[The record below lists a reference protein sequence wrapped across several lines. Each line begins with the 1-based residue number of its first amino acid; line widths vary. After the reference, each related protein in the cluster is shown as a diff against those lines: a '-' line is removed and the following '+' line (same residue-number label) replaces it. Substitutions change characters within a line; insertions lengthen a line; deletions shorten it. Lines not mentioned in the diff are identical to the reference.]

1 MTIIQQQFF
10 ELLKSGLWGGA
21 PDASLFVGEV
31 DWSQLFQLAR
41 RQALPAIVLD
51 GVRLLPEELRPPKAL
66 YLQWCAVMLH
76 VEEQNELLNREIG
89 NLYALLRAQGMEPVL
104 AKGQGVAQCYRLP
117 HHRQCG
123 DIDLY
128 LGRRFYEQ
136 ANALLRPEATDEHE
150 ETFKHSCM
158 HWHGVIVE
166 NHCILI
172 SLNRPSADRRMQ
184 RAIASWWNNGAPRCP
199 KMKVGDTLVSVPP
212 YSFNVAYVLTHA
224 TLSGKVNADV
234 LLIESDERY
243 AAVPVIMLTA
253 RGTESDKV
261 AGLDAGADDY
271 VVKPFSPRELIARM
285 RAVLRRGGTEAEKTV
300 TCGPLTINEARFSAK
315 VEGEPIKLGV
325 IEFKMLLVL
334 ASSPGR
340 VYSRAQLLSRVW
352 DDSTELDERTVDV
365 HILRLRKQLAG
376 TAAASLVE
384 TVRGLGYR
392 ANDAV

>member
-1 MTIIQQQFF
+1 MRARARLRNQLTMAETILVVEDEPAIR
-10 ELLKSGLWGGA
+10 ELIGFACESSGYAVLRAGSVKEASDLLSQNRVHLILLDWMLPDLSGLQW
-21 PDASLFVGEV
+21 
-31 DWSQLFQLAR
+31 
-41 RQALPAIVLD
+41 LD
-51 GVRLLPEELRPPKAL
+51 KLKR
-66 YLQWCAVMLH
+66 
-76 VEEQNELLNREIG
+76 
-89 NLYALLRAQGMEPVL
+89 
-104 AKGQGVAQCYRLP
+104 
-117 HHRQCG
+117 
-123 DIDLY
+123 
-128 LGRRFYEQ
+128 
-136 ANALLRPEATDEHE
+136 
-150 ETFKHSCM
+150 
-158 HWHGVIVE
+158 
-166 NHCILI
+166 
-172 SLNRPSADRRMQ
+172 
-184 RAIASWWNNGAPRCP
+184 
-199 KMKVGDTLVSVPP
+199 
-212 YSFNVAYVLTHA
+212 
-224 TLSGKVNADV
+224 
-234 LLIESDERY
+234 DERY

-261 AGLDAGADDY
+261 AGLEAGADDY

>member
-1 MTIIQQQFF
+1 MRVRARLRNQLTMAETILVVEDEPAIR
-10 ELLKSGLWGGA
+10 ELIGFACESSGYAVLRAGSVKEASDLLSQNRVHLILLDWMLPDLSGLQW
-21 PDASLFVGEV
+21 
-31 DWSQLFQLAR
+31 
-41 RQALPAIVLD
+41 LD
-51 GVRLLPEELRPPKAL
+51 KLKR
-66 YLQWCAVMLH
+66 
-76 VEEQNELLNREIG
+76 
-89 NLYALLRAQGMEPVL
+89 
-104 AKGQGVAQCYRLP
+104 
-117 HHRQCG
+117 
-123 DIDLY
+123 
-128 LGRRFYEQ
+128 
-136 ANALLRPEATDEHE
+136 
-150 ETFKHSCM
+150 
-158 HWHGVIVE
+158 
-166 NHCILI
+166 
-172 SLNRPSADRRMQ
+172 
-184 RAIASWWNNGAPRCP
+184 
-199 KMKVGDTLVSVPP
+199 
-212 YSFNVAYVLTHA
+212 
-224 TLSGKVNADV
+224 
-234 LLIESDERY
+234 DERY

>member
-1 MTIIQQQFF
+1 MRARARLRNQLTMAETILVVEDEPAIR
-10 ELLKSGLWGGA
+10 ELIGFACESSGYAVLRAGSVKEASDLLSQNRAHLILLDWMLPDLSGLQW
-21 PDASLFVGEV
+21 
-31 DWSQLFQLAR
+31 
-41 RQALPAIVLD
+41 LD
-51 GVRLLPEELRPPKAL
+51 KLKR
-66 YLQWCAVMLH
+66 
-76 VEEQNELLNREIG
+76 
-89 NLYALLRAQGMEPVL
+89 
-104 AKGQGVAQCYRLP
+104 
-117 HHRQCG
+117 
-123 DIDLY
+123 
-128 LGRRFYEQ
+128 
-136 ANALLRPEATDEHE
+136 
-150 ETFKHSCM
+150 
-158 HWHGVIVE
+158 
-166 NHCILI
+166 
-172 SLNRPSADRRMQ
+172 
-184 RAIASWWNNGAPRCP
+184 
-199 KMKVGDTLVSVPP
+199 
-212 YSFNVAYVLTHA
+212 
-224 TLSGKVNADV
+224 
-234 LLIESDERY
+234 DERY

>member
-1 MTIIQQQFF
+1 MRARARLRNQLTMAETILVVEDEPAIR
-10 ELLKSGLWGGA
+10 ELIGFACESSGYAVLRAGSVKEASDLLSQNRVHLILLDWMLPDLSGLQW
-21 PDASLFVGEV
+21 
-31 DWSQLFQLAR
+31 
-41 RQALPAIVLD
+41 LD
-51 GVRLLPEELRPPKAL
+51 KLKR
-66 YLQWCAVMLH
+66 
-76 VEEQNELLNREIG
+76 
-89 NLYALLRAQGMEPVL
+89 
-104 AKGQGVAQCYRLP
+104 
-117 HHRQCG
+117 
-123 DIDLY
+123 
-128 LGRRFYEQ
+128 
-136 ANALLRPEATDEHE
+136 
-150 ETFKHSCM
+150 
-158 HWHGVIVE
+158 
-166 NHCILI
+166 
-172 SLNRPSADRRMQ
+172 
-184 RAIASWWNNGAPRCP
+184 
-199 KMKVGDTLVSVPP
+199 
-212 YSFNVAYVLTHA
+212 
-224 TLSGKVNADV
+224 
-234 LLIESDERY
+234 DERY

-384 TVRGLGYR
+384 TIRGLGYR
-392 ANDAV
+392 ANDAA

>member
-1 MTIIQQQFF
+1 MRARARLRNQLTMAETILVVEDEPAIR
-10 ELLKSGLWGGA
+10 ELIGFACESSGYAVLRAGSVREASDLLSQNRVHLILLDWMLPDLSGLQW
-21 PDASLFVGEV
+21 
-31 DWSQLFQLAR
+31 
-41 RQALPAIVLD
+41 LD
-51 GVRLLPEELRPPKAL
+51 KLKR
-66 YLQWCAVMLH
+66 
-76 VEEQNELLNREIG
+76 
-89 NLYALLRAQGMEPVL
+89 
-104 AKGQGVAQCYRLP
+104 
-117 HHRQCG
+117 
-123 DIDLY
+123 
-128 LGRRFYEQ
+128 
-136 ANALLRPEATDEHE
+136 
-150 ETFKHSCM
+150 
-158 HWHGVIVE
+158 
-166 NHCILI
+166 
-172 SLNRPSADRRMQ
+172 
-184 RAIASWWNNGAPRCP
+184 
-199 KMKVGDTLVSVPP
+199 
-212 YSFNVAYVLTHA
+212 
-224 TLSGKVNADV
+224 
-234 LLIESDERY
+234 DERY

>member
-1 MTIIQQQFF
+1 MRARARLRNQLTMAETILVVEDEPAIR
-10 ELLKSGLWGGA
+10 ELIGFACESSGYAVLRAGSVKEASDLLSQNRVHLILLDWMLPDLSGLQW
-21 PDASLFVGEV
+21 
-31 DWSQLFQLAR
+31 
-41 RQALPAIVLD
+41 LD
-51 GVRLLPEELRPPKAL
+51 KLKR
-66 YLQWCAVMLH
+66 
-76 VEEQNELLNREIG
+76 
-89 NLYALLRAQGMEPVL
+89 
-104 AKGQGVAQCYRLP
+104 
-117 HHRQCG
+117 
-123 DIDLY
+123 
-128 LGRRFYEQ
+128 
-136 ANALLRPEATDEHE
+136 
-150 ETFKHSCM
+150 
-158 HWHGVIVE
+158 
-166 NHCILI
+166 
-172 SLNRPSADRRMQ
+172 
-184 RAIASWWNNGAPRCP
+184 
-199 KMKVGDTLVSVPP
+199 
-212 YSFNVAYVLTHA
+212 
-224 TLSGKVNADV
+224 
-234 LLIESDERY
+234 DERY

-271 VVKPFSPRELIARM
+271 VVKPFSPRELIARI

>member
-1 MTIIQQQFF
+1 MRARARLRNQLTMAETILVVEDEPAIR
-10 ELLKSGLWGGA
+10 ELIGFACESSGYAVLRAGSVKEASDLLSQNRVHLILLDWMLPDLSGLQW
-21 PDASLFVGEV
+21 
-31 DWSQLFQLAR
+31 
-41 RQALPAIVLD
+41 LD
-51 GVRLLPEELRPPKAL
+51 KL
-66 YLQWCAVMLH
+66 
-76 VEEQNELLNREIG
+76 
-89 NLYALLRAQGMEPVL
+89 
-104 AKGQGVAQCYRLP
+104 
-117 HHRQCG
+117 
-123 DIDLY
+123 
-128 LGRRFYEQ
+128 
-136 ANALLRPEATDEHE
+136 
-150 ETFKHSCM
+150 KH
-158 HWHGVIVE
+158 
-166 NHCILI
+166 
-172 SLNRPSADRRMQ
+172 
-184 RAIASWWNNGAPRCP
+184 
-199 KMKVGDTLVSVPP
+199 
-212 YSFNVAYVLTHA
+212 
-224 TLSGKVNADV
+224 
-234 LLIESDERY
+234 DERY

>member
-1 MTIIQQQFF
+1 MRARARLRNQLTMAETILVVEDEPAIR
-10 ELLKSGLWGGA
+10 ELIGFACESSGYAVLRAGSVKEASDLLSQNRVHLILLDWMLPDLSGLQW
-21 PDASLFVGEV
+21 
-31 DWSQLFQLAR
+31 
-41 RQALPAIVLD
+41 LD
-51 GVRLLPEELRPPKAL
+51 KLKR
-66 YLQWCAVMLH
+66 
-76 VEEQNELLNREIG
+76 
-89 NLYALLRAQGMEPVL
+89 
-104 AKGQGVAQCYRLP
+104 
-117 HHRQCG
+117 
-123 DIDLY
+123 
-128 LGRRFYEQ
+128 
-136 ANALLRPEATDEHE
+136 
-150 ETFKHSCM
+150 
-158 HWHGVIVE
+158 
-166 NHCILI
+166 
-172 SLNRPSADRRMQ
+172 
-184 RAIASWWNNGAPRCP
+184 
-199 KMKVGDTLVSVPP
+199 
-212 YSFNVAYVLTHA
+212 
-224 TLSGKVNADV
+224 
-234 LLIESDERY
+234 DERY

-352 DDSTELDERTVDV
+352 DDSNELDERTVDV

-392 ANDAV
+392 ANDAA

>member
-1 MTIIQQQFF
+1 MRARSRLRNQLTMAETILVVEDEPAIR
-10 ELLKSGLWGGA
+10 ELIGFACESSGYAVLRAGSVKEASDLLSQNRVHLILLDWMLPDLSGLQW
-21 PDASLFVGEV
+21 
-31 DWSQLFQLAR
+31 
-41 RQALPAIVLD
+41 LD
-51 GVRLLPEELRPPKAL
+51 KLKR
-66 YLQWCAVMLH
+66 
-76 VEEQNELLNREIG
+76 
-89 NLYALLRAQGMEPVL
+89 
-104 AKGQGVAQCYRLP
+104 
-117 HHRQCG
+117 
-123 DIDLY
+123 
-128 LGRRFYEQ
+128 
-136 ANALLRPEATDEHE
+136 
-150 ETFKHSCM
+150 
-158 HWHGVIVE
+158 
-166 NHCILI
+166 
-172 SLNRPSADRRMQ
+172 
-184 RAIASWWNNGAPRCP
+184 
-199 KMKVGDTLVSVPP
+199 
-212 YSFNVAYVLTHA
+212 
-224 TLSGKVNADV
+224 
-234 LLIESDERY
+234 DERY

>member
-1 MTIIQQQFF
+1 MRARARLRNQLTMAETILVVEDEPAIR
-10 ELLKSGLWGGA
+10 ELIGFACESSGYAVLRAGSVKEASDLLSQNRVHLILLDWMLPDLSGLQW
-21 PDASLFVGEV
+21 
-31 DWSQLFQLAR
+31 
-41 RQALPAIVLD
+41 LD
-51 GVRLLPEELRPPKAL
+51 KLKR
-66 YLQWCAVMLH
+66 
-76 VEEQNELLNREIG
+76 
-89 NLYALLRAQGMEPVL
+89 
-104 AKGQGVAQCYRLP
+104 
-117 HHRQCG
+117 
-123 DIDLY
+123 
-128 LGRRFYEQ
+128 
-136 ANALLRPEATDEHE
+136 
-150 ETFKHSCM
+150 
-158 HWHGVIVE
+158 
-166 NHCILI
+166 
-172 SLNRPSADRRMQ
+172 
-184 RAIASWWNNGAPRCP
+184 
-199 KMKVGDTLVSVPP
+199 
-212 YSFNVAYVLTHA
+212 
-224 TLSGKVNADV
+224 
-234 LLIESDERY
+234 DERY

-376 TAAASLVE
+376 TAAAYLVE

-392 ANDAV
+392 ANDAA

>member
-1 MTIIQQQFF
+1 MRARARLRNQLTMAETILVVEDEPAIR
-10 ELLKSGLWGGA
+10 ELIGFACESSGYAVLRAGSVKEASDLLSQNRVHLILLDWMLPDLSGLQWL
-21 PDASLFVGEV
+21 DKL
-31 DWSQLFQLAR
+31 R
-41 RQALPAIVLD
+41 RA
-51 GVRLLPEELRPPKAL
+51 
-66 YLQWCAVMLH
+66 
-76 VEEQNELLNREIG
+76 
-89 NLYALLRAQGMEPVL
+89 
-104 AKGQGVAQCYRLP
+104 
-117 HHRQCG
+117 
-123 DIDLY
+123 
-128 LGRRFYEQ
+128 
-136 ANALLRPEATDEHE
+136 
-150 ETFKHSCM
+150 
-158 HWHGVIVE
+158 
-166 NHCILI
+166 
-172 SLNRPSADRRMQ
+172 
-184 RAIASWWNNGAPRCP
+184 
-199 KMKVGDTLVSVPP
+199 
-212 YSFNVAYVLTHA
+212 
-224 TLSGKVNADV
+224 
-234 LLIESDERY
+234 ERY

>member
-1 MTIIQQQFF
+1 MRARARLRNQLTMAETILVVEDEPAIR
-10 ELLKSGLWGGA
+10 ELIGFACESSGYAVLRAGSVKEASDLLSQNRVHLNLLDWMLPDLSGLQW
-21 PDASLFVGEV
+21 
-31 DWSQLFQLAR
+31 
-41 RQALPAIVLD
+41 LD
-51 GVRLLPEELRPPKAL
+51 KLKR
-66 YLQWCAVMLH
+66 
-76 VEEQNELLNREIG
+76 
-89 NLYALLRAQGMEPVL
+89 
-104 AKGQGVAQCYRLP
+104 
-117 HHRQCG
+117 
-123 DIDLY
+123 
-128 LGRRFYEQ
+128 
-136 ANALLRPEATDEHE
+136 
-150 ETFKHSCM
+150 
-158 HWHGVIVE
+158 
-166 NHCILI
+166 
-172 SLNRPSADRRMQ
+172 
-184 RAIASWWNNGAPRCP
+184 
-199 KMKVGDTLVSVPP
+199 
-212 YSFNVAYVLTHA
+212 
-224 TLSGKVNADV
+224 
-234 LLIESDERY
+234 DERY

>member
-1 MTIIQQQFF
+1 MRARARLRNQLTMAETILVVEDEPAIR
-10 ELLKSGLWGGA
+10 ELIGFACESSGYAVLRAGSVKEASDLISQNRVHLILLDWMLPDLSGLQW
-21 PDASLFVGEV
+21 
-31 DWSQLFQLAR
+31 
-41 RQALPAIVLD
+41 LD
-51 GVRLLPEELRPPKAL
+51 KLKR
-66 YLQWCAVMLH
+66 
-76 VEEQNELLNREIG
+76 
-89 NLYALLRAQGMEPVL
+89 
-104 AKGQGVAQCYRLP
+104 
-117 HHRQCG
+117 
-123 DIDLY
+123 
-128 LGRRFYEQ
+128 
-136 ANALLRPEATDEHE
+136 
-150 ETFKHSCM
+150 
-158 HWHGVIVE
+158 
-166 NHCILI
+166 
-172 SLNRPSADRRMQ
+172 
-184 RAIASWWNNGAPRCP
+184 
-199 KMKVGDTLVSVPP
+199 
-212 YSFNVAYVLTHA
+212 
-224 TLSGKVNADV
+224 
-234 LLIESDERY
+234 DERY

-392 ANDAV
+392 ANDAA

>member
-1 MTIIQQQFF
+1 M
-10 ELLKSGLWGGA
+10 LPDLSGLQW
-21 PDASLFVGEV
+21 
-31 DWSQLFQLAR
+31 
-41 RQALPAIVLD
+41 LD
-51 GVRLLPEELRPPKAL
+51 KLKR
-66 YLQWCAVMLH
+66 
-76 VEEQNELLNREIG
+76 
-89 NLYALLRAQGMEPVL
+89 
-104 AKGQGVAQCYRLP
+104 
-117 HHRQCG
+117 
-123 DIDLY
+123 
-128 LGRRFYEQ
+128 
-136 ANALLRPEATDEHE
+136 
-150 ETFKHSCM
+150 
-158 HWHGVIVE
+158 
-166 NHCILI
+166 
-172 SLNRPSADRRMQ
+172 
-184 RAIASWWNNGAPRCP
+184 
-199 KMKVGDTLVSVPP
+199 
-212 YSFNVAYVLTHA
+212 
-224 TLSGKVNADV
+224 
-234 LLIESDERY
+234 DERY

>member
-1 MTIIQQQFF
+1 MRARARLRNQLTMAETILVVEDEPAIR
-10 ELLKSGLWGGA
+10 ELIGFACESSGYAVLRAGSVKEASDLLSQNRVHLILLDWMLPDLSGLQW
-21 PDASLFVGEV
+21 
-31 DWSQLFQLAR
+31 
-41 RQALPAIVLD
+41 LD
-51 GVRLLPEELRPPKAL
+51 KLKR
-66 YLQWCAVMLH
+66 
-76 VEEQNELLNREIG
+76 
-89 NLYALLRAQGMEPVL
+89 
-104 AKGQGVAQCYRLP
+104 
-117 HHRQCG
+117 
-123 DIDLY
+123 
-128 LGRRFYEQ
+128 
-136 ANALLRPEATDEHE
+136 
-150 ETFKHSCM
+150 
-158 HWHGVIVE
+158 
-166 NHCILI
+166 
-172 SLNRPSADRRMQ
+172 
-184 RAIASWWNNGAPRCP
+184 
-199 KMKVGDTLVSVPP
+199 
-212 YSFNVAYVLTHA
+212 
-224 TLSGKVNADV
+224 
-234 LLIESDERY
+234 DERY

-352 DDSTELDERTVDV
+352 YDSTELDERTVDV

>member
-1 MTIIQQQFF
+1 MRARARLRNQLTMAETILVVEDEPAIR
-10 ELLKSGLWGGA
+10 ELIGFACESSGYAVLRAGSVKEASDLLSQNRVHLILLDWMLPDLSGLQW
-21 PDASLFVGEV
+21 
-31 DWSQLFQLAR
+31 
-41 RQALPAIVLD
+41 LD
-51 GVRLLPEELRPPKAL
+51 KLKR
-66 YLQWCAVMLH
+66 
-76 VEEQNELLNREIG
+76 
-89 NLYALLRAQGMEPVL
+89 
-104 AKGQGVAQCYRLP
+104 
-117 HHRQCG
+117 
-123 DIDLY
+123 
-128 LGRRFYEQ
+128 
-136 ANALLRPEATDEHE
+136 
-150 ETFKHSCM
+150 
-158 HWHGVIVE
+158 
-166 NHCILI
+166 
-172 SLNRPSADRRMQ
+172 
-184 RAIASWWNNGAPRCP
+184 
-199 KMKVGDTLVSVPP
+199 
-212 YSFNVAYVLTHA
+212 
-224 TLSGKVNADV
+224 
-234 LLIESDERY
+234 DERY
-243 AAVPVIMLTA
+243 AAIPVIMLTA

>member
-1 MTIIQQQFF
+1 MRARARLRNQLTMAETILVVEDEPAIR
-10 ELLKSGLWGGA
+10 ELIGFACESSGYAVLRAGSVKEASDLLSQNRVHLILLDWMLPDLSGLQW
-21 PDASLFVGEV
+21 
-31 DWSQLFQLAR
+31 
-41 RQALPAIVLD
+41 LD
-51 GVRLLPEELRPPKAL
+51 KLKR
-66 YLQWCAVMLH
+66 
-76 VEEQNELLNREIG
+76 
-89 NLYALLRAQGMEPVL
+89 
-104 AKGQGVAQCYRLP
+104 
-117 HHRQCG
+117 
-123 DIDLY
+123 
-128 LGRRFYEQ
+128 
-136 ANALLRPEATDEHE
+136 
-150 ETFKHSCM
+150 
-158 HWHGVIVE
+158 
-166 NHCILI
+166 
-172 SLNRPSADRRMQ
+172 
-184 RAIASWWNNGAPRCP
+184 
-199 KMKVGDTLVSVPP
+199 
-212 YSFNVAYVLTHA
+212 
-224 TLSGKVNADV
+224 
-234 LLIESDERY
+234 DERY

-384 TVRGLGYR
+384 IVRGLGYR
-392 ANDAV
+392 ANDAA

>member
-1 MTIIQQQFF
+1 MRARARLRNQLTMAETILVVEDEPAIR
-10 ELLKSGLWGGA
+10 ELIGFACESSGYAVLRAGSVKEASDLLSQNRVHLILLDWMLPDLSGLQW
-21 PDASLFVGEV
+21 
-31 DWSQLFQLAR
+31 
-41 RQALPAIVLD
+41 LD
-51 GVRLLPEELRPPKAL
+51 KLKR
-66 YLQWCAVMLH
+66 
-76 VEEQNELLNREIG
+76 
-89 NLYALLRAQGMEPVL
+89 
-104 AKGQGVAQCYRLP
+104 
-117 HHRQCG
+117 
-123 DIDLY
+123 
-128 LGRRFYEQ
+128 
-136 ANALLRPEATDEHE
+136 
-150 ETFKHSCM
+150 
-158 HWHGVIVE
+158 
-166 NHCILI
+166 
-172 SLNRPSADRRMQ
+172 
-184 RAIASWWNNGAPRCP
+184 
-199 KMKVGDTLVSVPP
+199 
-212 YSFNVAYVLTHA
+212 
-224 TLSGKVNADV
+224 
-234 LLIESDERY
+234 DERY

-300 TCGPLTINEARFSAK
+300 TCGPLTINEARISAK

-392 ANDAV
+392 ANDAA

>member
-1 MTIIQQQFF
+1 MRARTRLRNQLTMAETILVVEDEPAIR
-10 ELLKSGLWGGA
+10 ELIGFACESSGYAVLRAGSVKEASDLLSQNRVHLILLDWMLPDLSGLQW
-21 PDASLFVGEV
+21 
-31 DWSQLFQLAR
+31 
-41 RQALPAIVLD
+41 LD
-51 GVRLLPEELRPPKAL
+51 KLKR
-66 YLQWCAVMLH
+66 
-76 VEEQNELLNREIG
+76 
-89 NLYALLRAQGMEPVL
+89 
-104 AKGQGVAQCYRLP
+104 
-117 HHRQCG
+117 
-123 DIDLY
+123 
-128 LGRRFYEQ
+128 
-136 ANALLRPEATDEHE
+136 
-150 ETFKHSCM
+150 
-158 HWHGVIVE
+158 
-166 NHCILI
+166 
-172 SLNRPSADRRMQ
+172 
-184 RAIASWWNNGAPRCP
+184 
-199 KMKVGDTLVSVPP
+199 
-212 YSFNVAYVLTHA
+212 
-224 TLSGKVNADV
+224 
-234 LLIESDERY
+234 DERY

>member
-1 MTIIQQQFF
+1 MRARARLRNQLTMAETILVVEDEPAIR
-10 ELLKSGLWGGA
+10 ELIGFACESSGYAVLRAGSVKEASDLLSQNRVHLILLDWMLPDLSGLQW
-21 PDASLFVGEV
+21 
-31 DWSQLFQLAR
+31 
-41 RQALPAIVLD
+41 LD
-51 GVRLLPEELRPPKAL
+51 KLKR
-66 YLQWCAVMLH
+66 
-76 VEEQNELLNREIG
+76 
-89 NLYALLRAQGMEPVL
+89 
-104 AKGQGVAQCYRLP
+104 
-117 HHRQCG
+117 
-123 DIDLY
+123 
-128 LGRRFYEQ
+128 
-136 ANALLRPEATDEHE
+136 
-150 ETFKHSCM
+150 
-158 HWHGVIVE
+158 
-166 NHCILI
+166 
-172 SLNRPSADRRMQ
+172 
-184 RAIASWWNNGAPRCP
+184 
-199 KMKVGDTLVSVPP
+199 
-212 YSFNVAYVLTHA
+212 
-224 TLSGKVNADV
+224 
-234 LLIESDERY
+234 DERY

-261 AGLDAGADDY
+261 AGLEGGADDY

>member
-1 MTIIQQQFF
+1 MRARARLRNQLTMAETILVVEDEPAIR
-10 ELLKSGLWGGA
+10 ELIGFACESSGYAVLRAGSVKEASDLLSQNRVHLILLDWMLPDLSGLQW
-21 PDASLFVGEV
+21 
-31 DWSQLFQLAR
+31 
-41 RQALPAIVLD
+41 LD
-51 GVRLLPEELRPPKAL
+51 KLKR
-66 YLQWCAVMLH
+66 
-76 VEEQNELLNREIG
+76 
-89 NLYALLRAQGMEPVL
+89 
-104 AKGQGVAQCYRLP
+104 
-117 HHRQCG
+117 
-123 DIDLY
+123 
-128 LGRRFYEQ
+128 
-136 ANALLRPEATDEHE
+136 
-150 ETFKHSCM
+150 
-158 HWHGVIVE
+158 
-166 NHCILI
+166 
-172 SLNRPSADRRMQ
+172 
-184 RAIASWWNNGAPRCP
+184 
-199 KMKVGDTLVSVPP
+199 
-212 YSFNVAYVLTHA
+212 
-224 TLSGKVNADV
+224 
-234 LLIESDERY
+234 DERY

-392 ANDAV
+392 ANDAA

>member
-1 MTIIQQQFF
+1 MRARARLRNQLTMAETILVVEDEPAIR
-10 ELLKSGLWGGA
+10 ELIGFACESSGYAVLRAGSVKEASDLLSQNRVHLILLDWMLPDLSGLQW
-21 PDASLFVGEV
+21 
-31 DWSQLFQLAR
+31 
-41 RQALPAIVLD
+41 LD
-51 GVRLLPEELRPPKAL
+51 KLKR
-66 YLQWCAVMLH
+66 
-76 VEEQNELLNREIG
+76 
-89 NLYALLRAQGMEPVL
+89 
-104 AKGQGVAQCYRLP
+104 
-117 HHRQCG
+117 
-123 DIDLY
+123 
-128 LGRRFYEQ
+128 
-136 ANALLRPEATDEHE
+136 
-150 ETFKHSCM
+150 
-158 HWHGVIVE
+158 
-166 NHCILI
+166 
-172 SLNRPSADRRMQ
+172 
-184 RAIASWWNNGAPRCP
+184 
-199 KMKVGDTLVSVPP
+199 
-212 YSFNVAYVLTHA
+212 
-224 TLSGKVNADV
+224 
-234 LLIESDERY
+234 DERY

-253 RGTESDKV
+253 RGTERDKV

>member
-1 MTIIQQQFF
+1 MRARTRLRNQLTMAETILVVEDEPAIR
-10 ELLKSGLWGGA
+10 ELIGFACESSGYAVLRAGSVKEASDLLSQNRVHLILLDWMLPDLSGLQW
-21 PDASLFVGEV
+21 
-31 DWSQLFQLAR
+31 
-41 RQALPAIVLD
+41 LD
-51 GVRLLPEELRPPKAL
+51 KLKR
-66 YLQWCAVMLH
+66 
-76 VEEQNELLNREIG
+76 
-89 NLYALLRAQGMEPVL
+89 
-104 AKGQGVAQCYRLP
+104 
-117 HHRQCG
+117 
-123 DIDLY
+123 
-128 LGRRFYEQ
+128 
-136 ANALLRPEATDEHE
+136 
-150 ETFKHSCM
+150 
-158 HWHGVIVE
+158 
-166 NHCILI
+166 
-172 SLNRPSADRRMQ
+172 
-184 RAIASWWNNGAPRCP
+184 
-199 KMKVGDTLVSVPP
+199 
-212 YSFNVAYVLTHA
+212 
-224 TLSGKVNADV
+224 
-234 LLIESDERY
+234 DERY

-392 ANDAV
+392 ANDAA

>member
-1 MTIIQQQFF
+1 MRARARLRNQLTMAETILVVEDEPAIR
-10 ELLKSGLWGGA
+10 ELIGFACESSGYAVLRAGSVKEASDLLSQNRVHLILLDWMLPDLSGLQW
-21 PDASLFVGEV
+21 
-31 DWSQLFQLAR
+31 
-41 RQALPAIVLD
+41 LD
-51 GVRLLPEELRPPKAL
+51 KLKR
-66 YLQWCAVMLH
+66 
-76 VEEQNELLNREIG
+76 
-89 NLYALLRAQGMEPVL
+89 
-104 AKGQGVAQCYRLP
+104 
-117 HHRQCG
+117 
-123 DIDLY
+123 
-128 LGRRFYEQ
+128 
-136 ANALLRPEATDEHE
+136 
-150 ETFKHSCM
+150 
-158 HWHGVIVE
+158 
-166 NHCILI
+166 
-172 SLNRPSADRRMQ
+172 
-184 RAIASWWNNGAPRCP
+184 
-199 KMKVGDTLVSVPP
+199 
-212 YSFNVAYVLTHA
+212 
-224 TLSGKVNADV
+224 
-234 LLIESDERY
+234 DERY

-253 RGTESDKV
+253 RGTEYDKL
-261 AGLDAGADDY
+261 AGLEGGADDY